1 MLALEQALSV
11 CGEGIGKVKAP
22 VWSGRVKAD
31 VAVASSGEAGEVEV
45 TRLGGTQE
53 GQSDFRL

>member
-1 MLALEQALSV
+1 M
-11 CGEGIGKVKAP
+11 
-22 VWSGRVKAD
+22 WSGRVKAD
-31 VAVASSGEAGEVEV
+31 VAVASSGEAREVEV